1 MNHPDYPSRAKVALA
16 KTFTVGGTAG
26 NIDLNNFPVAALV
39 RLHDIR
45 SPLFYG
51 DACPVGLFSGWLAS
65 AYLLAAEPE
74 EIMGKGVDTLF
85 RDAAKWA
92 LQFTDTK
99 WVFEFAAAMRA
110 QWAAINELDPPDI
123 ADGGRMSSSADA

>member
-1 MNHPDYPSRAKVALA
+1 MSHPDNTSRAKVALA
-16 KTFTVGGTAG
+16 KKFSVSGPTGK
-26 NIDLNNFPVAALV
+26 IDLNNFPMGAVV

-51 DACPVGLFSGWLAS
+51 DGCAVGLFSGWLAS
-65 AYLLAAEPE
+65 AYLLACEPE

-99 WVFEFAAAMRA
+99 WVFDLAAAMKA
-110 QWAAINELDPPDI
+110 QWSAINDLDPPDI
-123 ADGGRMSSSADA
+123 AKKDGEPESKN